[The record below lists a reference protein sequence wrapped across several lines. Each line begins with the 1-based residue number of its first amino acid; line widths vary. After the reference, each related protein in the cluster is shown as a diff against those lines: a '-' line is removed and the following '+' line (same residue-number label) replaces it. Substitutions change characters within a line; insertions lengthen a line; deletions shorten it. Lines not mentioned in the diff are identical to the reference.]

1 MWVTW
6 RSLFAVRA
14 PAIPRTQ
21 VTEREAIEEAAR
33 ERGVTLRS
41 VLIGTL
47 LIPVNTYWIIQVE
60 GIWHR
65 NHATAMSLFWNTVF
79 CLMLLILLN
88 VLVLKRLAPRLAFTQ
103 GELIVIYVMI
113 TIASA
118 LAGHDTLQ
126 LGIPALSMPFYGAN
140 ATNGWDQL
148 FNHYFPKWL
157 TVQDKEFLRPYYEG
171 HSSLYIAGRIYVWL
185 KPVLIWSLFI
195 GVMGVVMVCLNV
207 ILRKQ
212 WMENEKLSYP
222 IVQLPMTMT
231 ANGGNTRF
239 FLQKPLILGAL
250 LGGSLDVLNGLHV
263 LFPAIPQIVVRHDDP
278 SRNLQQYFTTPP
290 WNGVGWFPLPL
301 YPFIIALGYFLPV
314 DLSFSIWFF
323 FLLKMALR
331 VVATALGVEQGQP
344 YTFPFFNEQSYGA
357 WFAIVAFALWGARN
371 HIREVWRKAVNPR
384 YAGIDD
390 SREAL
395 SYRGAVVGL
404 LLGTALLV
412 AFCVSAGMKL
422 WVTVLFFLICFII
435 SIGITRVRAELG
447 PPAHEVVGM
456 NAQTFLIMAFGS
468 TAIGAPS
475 LTMFTMFWWFSGRGY
490 RTHPMPCQLEAMKM
504 AQQGRINMKGM
515 GWVMVFAM
523 FFGGLASYWAAL
535 HLKYANTTGVDYMDM
550 HNWGNYYWL
559 ESILRSPRQP
569 SVTGMLAVV
578 FGFAAA
584 SLMHLAR
591 LRFLWW
597 PFHPAGYALSLNF
610 GVEYFWSCLLIAS
623 VIKWLV
629 LRYGGYKL
637 NRQMMPFM
645 FGVIL
650 GEYCVGAFWSA
661 MSVILNTRMYDFCPG

>member
-1 MWVTW
+1 
-6 RSLFAVRA
+6 
-14 PAIPRTQ
+14 
-21 VTEREAIEEAAR
+21 
-33 ERGVTLRS
+33 
-41 VLIGTL
+41 
-47 LIPVNTYWIIQVE
+47 
-60 GIWHR
+60 
-65 NHATAMSLFWNTVF
+65 
-79 CLMLLILLN
+79 
-88 VLVLKRLAPRLAFTQ
+88 
-103 GELIVIYVMI
+103 
-113 TIASA
+113 
-118 LAGHDTLQ
+118 
-126 LGIPALSMPFYGAN
+126 
-140 ATNGWDQL
+140 
-148 FNHYFPKWL
+148 
-157 TVQDKEFLRPYYEG
+157 
-171 HSSLYIAGRIYVWL
+171 
-185 KPVLIWSLFI
+185 
-195 GVMGVVMVCLNV
+195 MGLVMVCMNV
-207 ILRKQ
+207 ILRRQ

-222 IVQLPMTMT
+222 IVQLPMAMV
-231 ANGGNTRF
+231 ANGGNTSF

-250 LGGSLDVLNGLHV
+250 LGGGLDVLNGLHV
-263 LFPAIPQIVVRHDDP
+263 LFPAVPEIIVRHDHP
-278 SRNLQQYFTTPP
+278 SRNLQQYFTSPP

-331 VVATALGVEQGQP
+331 VVATAAGVEQGRP

-357 WFAIVAFALWGARN
+357 WFAIFAFAIWGAR
-371 HIREVWRKAVNPR
+371 HHLREVWRKAVNPR

-395 SYRGAVVGL
+395 TYRGAVIGL
-404 LLGTALLV
+404 LLGLAFLI
-412 AFCVSAGMKL
+412 AFCVQAGMKL
-422 WVTVLFFLICFII
+422 WVAVLFFLIFFII

-456 NAQTFLIMAFGS
+456 NSQTFLIMMFGS

-475 LTMFTMFWWFSGRGY
+475 LTMMTMFWWFSGRGY

-504 AQQGRINMKGM
+504 AQQGGINMKGM
-515 GWVMVFAM
+515 GYVMMFAM

-559 ESILRSPRQP
+559 ESVLRSPREP
-569 SVTGMLAVV
+569 SLTAMLAVV

-584 SLMHLAR
+584 ATMHLAR
-591 LRFLWW
+591 MRFLWW

-629 LRYGGYKL
+629 LRYGGHKL
-637 NRQMMPFM
+637 HRQVMPFM

>member
-1 MWVTW
+1 MLNLQKIHWMVQAPSVPLT
-6 RSLFAVRA
+6 RLGEQEAV
-14 PAIPRTQ
+14 
-21 VTEREAIEEAAR
+21 EEAAR
-33 ERGVTLRS
+33 ERGVTPRS
-41 VLIGTL
+41 VLIGTV

-79 CLMLLILLN
+79 CLMILILVN
-88 VLVLKRLAPRLAFTQ
+88 VLLLKRFLPRYAFTQ

-126 LGIPALSMPFYGAN
+126 LGIPALSMPFWGAN
-140 ATNGWDQL
+140 ETNGWNQL

-171 HSSLYIAGRIYVWL
+171 HSSLYIQGRILVWL

-195 GVMGVVMVCLNV
+195 GVMGLVMVCLNV

-212 WMENEKLSYP
+212 WMENEKLTYP
-222 IVQLPMTMT
+222 IVQLPMAMV
-231 ANGGNTRF
+231 ANGGNTTF
-239 FLQKPLILGAL
+239 FLQKPLIIGAL
-250 LGGSLDVLNGLHV
+250 LGGGLDVLNGLHV

-278 SRNLQQYFTTPP
+278 SRNLQQYFTSPP

-331 VVATALGVEQGQP
+331 VVATAAGVEQGRP

-357 WFAIVAFALWGARN
+357 WFAIFAFAIWGAR
-371 HIREVWRKAVNPR
+371 HHLREVWRKAINPL

-404 LLGTALLV
+404 LLGMLFLV
-412 AFCVSAGMKL
+412 AFCVAAGMKL
-422 WVTVLFFLICFII
+422 WVVVLFFLIFFII
-435 SIGITRVRAELG
+435 SVGITRVRAELG

-456 NAQTFLIMAFGS
+456 NSQTFLIMMFGS

-475 LTMFTMFWWFSGRGY
+475 LTMMTMFWWFSGRGY

-504 AQQGRINMKGM
+504 AQQGGINMKGM
-515 GWVMVFAM
+515 GWVMMFAM

-559 ESILRSPRQP
+559 ESILRSPREP
-569 SVTGMLAVV
+569 SVTAMLAVV

-610 GVEYFWSCLLIAS
+610 GVEYFWSCLVIAS

-661 MSVILNTRMYDFCPG
+661 MSVILDTRMYDFCPG